1 MPTKVIHKIRFVNT
15 KDVKSQLWLYKIN
28 NFIISMKE
36 TILQN
41 LTSALPMVLSPFDNA
56 KIQQKIR

>member
-1 MPTKVIHKIRFVNT
+1 MLAKVITKIRFVNT

-28 NFIISMKE
+28 NLIMLMKE

-41 LTSALPMVLSPFDNA
+41 FTSALSLGLSPFDNA
-56 KIQQKIR
+56 KIQK